1 MDARATDIGQF
12 KLTIRGRVS
21 PQPNDRESSTSTTL
35 SHGPSSLFFAML
47 SLSPL
52 AQNSQ
57 DFQAC
62 TVDRSNR
69 KGFEPRLLAD
79 SSSPPVIPYDSIMNI
94 SNIPCYP
101 PCFALDSR
109 KIPQRFSDRTDES
122 PREDSSEGNS
132 GEWNLTRFLDESEG
146 GCKKVGGISIFPDI
160 KYFGFPKN
168 RREKGFNQL
177 DGSTLKREREKFRWR
192 FDDRAR
198 GMAGGWTMG
207 NVACTR

>member
-1 MDARATDIGQF
+1 MHRRSIESKRFRA
-12 KLTIRGRVS
+12 
-21 PQPNDRESSTSTTL
+21 
-35 SHGPSSLFFAML
+35 
-47 SLSPL
+47 
-52 AQNSQ
+52 
-57 DFQAC
+57 
-62 TVDRSNR
+62 
-69 KGFEPRLLAD
+69 PRLLAD

-109 KIPQRFSDRTDES
+109 KIPQRFSDES

-132 GEWNLTRFLDESEG
+132 GEWNFLDESEG

-160 KYFGFPKN
+160 KYFGFPEN